1 MPLIQPITGGPA
13 PHRRQY
19 LRLTAPLV
27 PLLALAAGVGVSWPG
42 LYRDN
47 ASVVAQAVG
56 QDWVTLVLAVPAL
69 AIARAYLRRGS
80 LVAHLVSLGVVA
92 YAAYSYTIYAFSA
105 HHNPLF
111 LVYVAILGLSAY
123 ALVAGALALEP
134 AQVNALARARLAWR
148 PISFLLAAVALF
160 FAVTWLGEQ
169 LPALL
174 HDQVPA
180 SVAAFGAPTNPVHV
194 LDLAFVLPLCAI
206 AAVALW
212 RRRPLGAVLGVVL
225 LFKIDTLALAILSMA
240 LFQWR
245 RGETVELGLLIAF
258 VLVAALALAATAQ
271 VVVAMRR
278 AQAGSSAI
286 GPANLRAHR

>member
-1 MPLIQPITGGPA
+1 MALIQPITGGPA

-27 PLLALAAGVGVSWPG
+27 PLLALAAGLGVTWNG

-56 QDWVTLVLAVPAL
+56 QDWVTLILAVPAL
-69 AIARAYLRRGS
+69 AMARAYFRRGS

-111 LVYVAILGLSAY
+111 LVYVAILGLSVY
-123 ALVAGALALEP
+123 ALVAGALALDRD
-134 AQVNALARARLAWR
+134 QVDALARARLAWR
-148 PISFLLAAVALF
+148 PIAVLLAATALF
-160 FAVTWLGEQ
+160 FAVAWLGEQ
-169 LPALL
+169 LRALV
-174 HDQVPA
+174 HDQVPP
-180 SVAAFGAPTNPVHV
+180 SVVAFGAPTNPVHV
-194 LDLAFVLPLCAI
+194 LDLAFVLPLCVI
-206 AAVALW
+206 AAVMLW

-225 LFKIDTLALAILSMA
+225 LFKVDTLALAILSMA

-245 RGETVELGLLIAF
+245 RGQAVELGLLIAF
-258 VLVAALALAATAQ
+258 VVVAALALAATVQ

-278 AQAGSSAI
+278 APSISAT
-286 GPANLRAHR
+286 R